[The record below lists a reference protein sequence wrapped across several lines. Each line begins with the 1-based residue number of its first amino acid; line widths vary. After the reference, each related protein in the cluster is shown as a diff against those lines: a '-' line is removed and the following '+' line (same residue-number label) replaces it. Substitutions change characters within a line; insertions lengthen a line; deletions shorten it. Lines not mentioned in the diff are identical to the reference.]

1 MSDKPNTGWN
11 LLSAKGSLEP
21 AWGTAYMVQQ
31 LTIAVVNLCE
41 ELRKIRRDMP
51 INDAAKILREEQA
64 AAAKLQDEEDERA
77 GRAWMHTAGI
87 GAWPI
92 RRQMSQ
98 AARDGLDVWSEAGA
112 RTIVEAYPFTERQQ
126 AAVLRWWKR
135 RYPNAATPV
144 THTRQKPVA
153 KAEGGAA

>member
-1 MSDKPNTGWN
+1 MREQPNTEWN

-77 GRAWMHTAGI
+77 SRAWMHTAGL
-87 GAWPI
+87 GGWPL
-92 RRQMSQ
+92 RRNMMV
-98 AARDGLDVWSEAGA
+98 AARQGKDVFSEAVA
-112 RTIVEAYPFTERQQ
+112 RSIIEAYPFTEKQQ
-126 AAVLRWWKR
+126 ASVLAWWKR
-135 RYPNAATPV
+135 KYPNTDAPATQIK
-144 THTRQKPVA
+144 QKPLA
-153 KAEGGAA
+153 KAGGAA